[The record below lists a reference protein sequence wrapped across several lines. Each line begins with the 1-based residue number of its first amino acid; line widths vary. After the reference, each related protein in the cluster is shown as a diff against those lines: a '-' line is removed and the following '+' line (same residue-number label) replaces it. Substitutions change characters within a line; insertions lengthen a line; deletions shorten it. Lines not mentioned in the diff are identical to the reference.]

1 VKFHR
6 SIPGFALAFVMTIL
20 LGACAAPVASTSP
33 QATAHPK
40 VLAAESFLADIAQNV
55 AGDRLVIEVL
65 IPRGVD
71 PHSFEPTPADVRK
84 VADATLL
91 IVNGAGLEA
100 FLQPL
105 LENAGGT
112 ATVVEAAAGLT
123 PREGGTGEHR
133 EGEADQAPGAGGHE
147 EGDPHFWLAPN
158 HVIKYVENI
167 RDGLAAADPAGKDAY
182 AANADAYIARLEE
195 LDAWI
200 KEQVAEIP
208 ETRRLLVTNHESFG
222 YFADRYGLR
231 VIGAVIPSV
240 STAASPSAQQL
251 AQLADQVKATG
262 APAVFLELG
271 ANPQLAEQLAAE
283 TGMKVVTGLLTHSTT
298 TADGPAPDYLSMMR
312 YNASTIVDALK

>member
-1 VKFHR
+1 MKFHR
-6 SIPGFALAFVMTIL
+6 FIPGLALAFAMTVF
-20 LGACAAPVASTSP
+20 LGACAVPAVQTSP
-33 QATAHPK
+33 EVAAQPK
-40 VLAAESFLADIAQNV
+40 VLAAETFLADIAQNV
-55 AGDRLVIEVL
+55 AGDRLTVEVL

-105 LENAGGT
+105 LENAGGA
-112 ATVVEAAAGLT
+112 ATVVEAAAGLS
-123 PREGGTGEHR
+123 PREGHTGEHE
-133 EGEADQAPGAGGHE
+133 EGEADHAPDAGGHE

-158 HVIKYVENI
+158 HVITYVENI
-167 RDGLAAADPAGKDAY
+167 RDGLAAADPAGKEAY
-182 AANADAYIARLEE
+182 AANAGAYVARVEE

-200 KEQVAEIP
+200 TEQVEQIP
-208 ETRRLLVTNHESFG
+208 EARRLLVTNHESFG
-222 YFADRYGLR
+222 YFADRYGFR
-231 VIGAVIPSV
+231 VVGAVIPSV

-271 ANPQLAEQLAAE
+271 ANPQMATQLAAE

-298 TADGPAPDYLSMMR
+298 AEDGPAPDYLSMIR
-312 YNASTIVDALK
+312 YNVTTIVDALK

>member
-1 VKFHR
+1 MKFHR
-6 SIPGFALAFVMTIL
+6 LIPGLALAFVITVF
-20 LGACAAPVASTSP
+20 LGACALPASQTSP
-33 QATAHPK
+33 QGAAQPR
-40 VLAAESFLADIAQNV
+40 VLAAETFLADIAQNV
-55 AGDRLVIEVL
+55 AGDRLTVEVL

-105 LENAGGT
+105 LENAGGART
-112 ATVVEAAAGLT
+112 IVEAAAGLS
-123 PREGGTGEHR
+123 PREGHTGEHP
-133 EGEADQAPGAGGHE
+133 EGEADHAHE
-147 EGDPHFWLAPN
+147 EGDPHFWLDPN

-167 RDGLAAADPAGKDAY
+167 RDGLSTADPAGKDAY
-182 AANADAYIARLEE
+182 AANASAYIARLKE

-200 KEQVAEIP
+200 KEQVAGITEA
-208 ETRRLLVTNHESFG
+208 RRLLVTNHESFG
-222 YFADRYGLR
+222 YFADRYGFR

-251 AQLADQVKATG
+251 AQLADQIKATG

-271 ANPQLAEQLAAE
+271 ANPQMAKQVAAE
-283 TGMKVVTGLLTHSTT
+283 TGMQVVTGLLTHSTT
-298 TADGPAPDYLSMMR
+298 AEDGAASGYLGMMR
-312 YNASTIVDALK
+312 YNVTTIVEALK